1 MTSHPS
7 SRMSYL
13 PGILTLT
20 ALSIVATLPDP
31 PAYAQAGEDPP
42 QVIYLTGVV
51 RDFKEKTVEGG
62 HPDFENRPANG
73 FGRYSANIA
82 TTIGP
87 DSKPVYTGGGFK
99 VASQWRDSQH
109 RQISYHM
116 FETYPAPGDFE
127 GNSGPNSTG
136 GITSADTFAQWF
148 SDELGTN
155 MSAPLTLAFVRQPDG
170 TYVFDDHDDPYY
182 IDLGG
187 FFPID
192 DRLFGNSPGVP
203 NHNFHFTFELHG
215 EFVYDAAVSQFFKFT
230 GDDDVW
236 VFINGELVIDLGGV
250 HAAHDQ
256 YVDIDRLGLTS
267 GDIYQIDFFFAE
279 RHRTQSNFRIQTNLP
294 IVSMEL
300 PTFSVVY
307 D

>member
-1 MTSHPS
+1 MPEWWPAAVFGWPAVVVSVV
-7 SRMSYL
+7 L
-13 PGILTLT
+13 AAAGI
-20 ALSIVATLPDP
+20 ALRRPLLLIVSA
-31 PAYAQAGEDPP
+31 AAGCAVIQAG
-42 QVIYLTGVV
+42 IY
-51 RDFKEKTVEGG
+51 
-62 HPDFENRPANG
+62 G
-73 FGRYSANIA
+73 FL
-82 TTIGP
+82 
-87 DSKPVYTGGGFK
+87 F
-99 VASQWRDSQH
+99 Q
-109 RQISYHM
+109 
-116 FETYPAPGDFE
+116 
-127 GNSGPNSTG
+127 
-136 GITSADTFAQWF
+136 
-148 SDELGTN
+148 GTE
-155 MSAPLTLAFVRQPDG
+155 
-170 TYVFDDHDDPYY
+170 
-182 IDLGG
+182 LGG

-203 NHNFHFTFELHG
+203 DHNFHFTFELHG
-215 EFVYDAAVSQFFKFT
+215 EFAYDAAASQFFKFT

-256 YVDIDRLGLTS
+256 YVDIDRLGLTN

>member
-1 MTSHPS
+1 MT
-7 SRMSYL
+7 RY
-13 PGILTLT
+13 GISLGLKTGGMLGCAGLIAAIMVLDT
-20 ALSIVATLPDP
+20 STIAQEGGPPD
-31 PAYAQAGEDPP
+31 
-42 QVIYLTGVV
+42 VIYLTGIV

-62 HPDFENRPANG
+62 HPDFENRPDNG
-73 FGRYSANIA
+73 FGRYSGNIA
-82 TTIGP
+82 TTIGE
-87 DSKPVYTGGGFK
+87 DGKPVFTGDGYK

-116 FETYPAPGDFE
+116 FDTYPMDGDSE
-127 GNSGPNSTG
+127 GNFGIESNG
-136 GITSADTFAQWF
+136 GITSANSYSKWYNDFP
-148 SDELGTN
+148 GTN
-155 MSAPLTLAFVRQPDG
+155 ISAQLTLAFQRQHDG
-170 TYVFDDHDDPYY
+170 TYVFDDREDSDYME
-182 IDLGG
+182 LGG

-192 DRLFGNSPGVP
+192 GQMFGNSPGTP
-203 NHNFHFTFELHG
+203 DHNFHFTFELHG
-215 EFVYDAAVSQFFKFT
+215 EFVFDDTANQFFKFT

-256 YVDIDRLGLTS
+256 YVDIDRLGLAAGET
-267 GDIYQIDFFFAE
+267 YQIDFFFAE

-300 PTFSVVY
+300 PATTMAF